1 MNLRGEESIGS
12 RTRRGR
18 AVRQRG
24 DSLVEFAII
33 LPVLL
38 LILMAILDFGRAAY
52 VYNVVANAARE
63 GARYAMVAPTDIAG
77 IQSAVWSKTPGLD
90 PAHLAVDISYPD
102 ASTVAVEVSYDFYL
116 VTPMLATALGGTDH
130 LHLRSTSRAYISF

>member
-1 MNLRGEESIGS
+1 MSLRSEEFGGS

-24 DSLVEFAII
+24 DSLVELAII

-38 LILMAILDFGRAAY
+38 LILMGILDFGRAAY
-52 VYNVVANAARE
+52 AYNVVANAARE
-63 GARYAMVAPTDIAG
+63 GSRYAMVAPTDIAG

-90 PAHLAVDISYPD
+90 PAHLAVHISYPD
-102 ASTVAVEVSYDFYL
+102 TSTVAVEVSYDFYL